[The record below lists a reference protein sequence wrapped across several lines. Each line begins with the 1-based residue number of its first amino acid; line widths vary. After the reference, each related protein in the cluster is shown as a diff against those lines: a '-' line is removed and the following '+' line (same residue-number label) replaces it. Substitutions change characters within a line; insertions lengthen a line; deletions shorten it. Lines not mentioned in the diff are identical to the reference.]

1 MESLKSLDALVDEF
15 KKLPSVGAKSA
26 ERMAY
31 SILSW
36 DEEDIKEFAN
46 ALLEVK
52 HKIHQCHECGIL
64 TEKDKCDVCS
74 SLNRDRSKLMVVCY
88 QKDVIAFEKSEIF
101 NGLYHVL
108 NGVLS
113 IQNGVSYEDLSIDKL
128 LKRVMNGEIKEV
140 ILATEPTLDG
150 ETTAQFI
157 AKLLEKYDVS
167 VSRLGYGLPMGG
179 HLDYAD
185 SLTLSK
191 SLEGR
196 TKIK

>member
-1 MESLKSLDALVDEF
+1 MEKLKSLENLTNEL
-15 KKLPSVGAKSA
+15 KKLPSVGTKSA

-31 SILSW
+31 SLLDW
-36 DEEDIKEFAN
+36 DEEEIKN
-46 ALLEVK
+46 LCDALTQVK
-52 HKIHQCHECGIL
+52 KKIHKCPKCGIL
-64 TEKDKCDVCS
+64 TENELCEVCAS
-74 SLNRDRSKLMVVCY
+74 PNRDTTKLMVVCY
-88 QKDVIAFEKSEIF
+88 QKDAIAFENSDSF

-108 NGVLS
+108 GGVLS
-113 IQNGVSYEDLSIDKL
+113 IQNGISYEDLGIDSL
-128 LKRVMNGEIKEV
+128 LHRVQNEDIKEV

-157 AKLLEKYDVS
+157 ARLLEKYDVS
-167 VSRLGYGLPMGG
+167 ISRLGYGLPMGG

-191 SLEGR
+191 SFEGR

>member
-46 ALLEVK
+46 ALIEVK
-52 HKIHQCHECGIL
+52 HKIHQCPECGIL

>member
-1 MESLKSLDALVDEF
+1 MEKLKSLENLTNEL
-15 KKLPSVGAKSA
+15 KKLPSVGTKSA

-31 SILSW
+31 SLLDW
-36 DEEDIKEFAN
+36 DEEEIKN
-46 ALLEVK
+46 LCDALTQVK
-52 HKIHQCHECGIL
+52 KKIRKCPKCGIL
-64 TEKDKCDVCS
+64 TENELCEVCAS
-74 SLNRDRSKLMVVCY
+74 PNRDTTKLMVVCY
-88 QKDVIAFEKSEIF
+88 QKDAIAFENSDSF

-108 NGVLS
+108 GGVLS
-113 IQNGVSYEDLSIDKL
+113 IQNGVSYEDLGIDSL
-128 LKRVMNGEIKEV
+128 LHRVQNENIKEV

-157 AKLLEKYDVS
+157 ARLLEKYDVS
-167 VSRLGYGLPMGG
+167 ISRLGYGLPMGG

-191 SLEGR
+191 SFEGR

>member
-1 MESLKSLDALVDEF
+1 MEKLKSLENLTNEL
-15 KKLPSVGAKSA
+15 KKLPSVGTKSA

-31 SILSW
+31 SLLDW
-36 DEEDIKEFAN
+36 DAEEIKN
-46 ALLEVK
+46 LCDALTQIK
-52 HKIHQCHECGIL
+52 KKIHKCPKCGML
-64 TEKDKCDVCS
+64 TENELCEVCAS
-74 SLNRDRSKLMVVCY
+74 PNRDTTKLMVVCY
-88 QKDVIAFEKSEIF
+88 QKDAIAFENSDSF

-108 NGVLS
+108 GGVLS
-113 IQNGVSYEDLSIDKL
+113 IQNGVSYEDLGIDSL
-128 LKRVMNGEIKEV
+128 LHRVQNEDIKEV

-157 AKLLEKYDVS
+157 ARLLEKYDVS
-167 VSRLGYGLPMGG
+167 ISRLGYGLPMGG

-191 SLEGR
+191 SFEGR

>member
-1 MESLKSLDALVDEF
+1 MEKLKSLENLTNEL
-15 KKLPSVGAKSA
+15 KKLPSVGTKSA

-31 SILSW
+31 SLLDW
-36 DEEDIKEFAN
+36 DAEEIENLCD
-46 ALLEVK
+46 ALTQVK
-52 HKIHQCHECGIL
+52 KKIHKCPKCGML
-64 TEKDKCDVCS
+64 TENELCEVCAS
-74 SLNRDRSKLMVVCY
+74 PNRDTTKLMVVCY
-88 QKDVIAFEKSEIF
+88 QKDAIAFENSDSF

-108 NGVLS
+108 GGVLS
-113 IQNGVSYEDLSIDKL
+113 IQNGVSYEDLGIDSL
-128 LKRVMNGEIKEV
+128 LHRVQNEDIKEV

-157 AKLLEKYDVS
+157 ARLLEKYDVS
-167 VSRLGYGLPMGG
+167 ISRLGYGLPMGG

-191 SLEGR
+191 SFEGR

>member
-1 MESLKSLDALVDEF
+1 MKKLKSLENLTNEL
-15 KKLPSVGAKSA
+15 KKLPSVGTKSA

-31 SILSW
+31 SLLDW
-36 DEEDIKEFAN
+36 DEEEIKN
-46 ALLEVK
+46 LCDALTQVK
-52 HKIHQCHECGIL
+52 KKIHKCPKCGIL
-64 TEKDKCDVCS
+64 TENELCDVCAS
-74 SLNRDRSKLMVVCY
+74 PNRDTTKLMVVCY
-88 QKDVIAFEKSEIF
+88 QKDAIAFENSDSF

-108 NGVLS
+108 GGVLS
-113 IQNGVSYEDLSIDKL
+113 IQNGVSYEDLGIDSL
-128 LKRVMNGEIKEV
+128 LHRVQNENIKEV

-157 AKLLEKYDVS
+157 ARLLEKYDVS
-167 VSRLGYGLPMGG
+167 ISRLGYGLPMGG

-191 SLEGR
+191 SFEGR

>member
-1 MESLKSLDALVDEF
+1 MEKLKSLENLTNEL
-15 KKLPSVGAKSA
+15 KKLPSVGTKSA

-31 SILSW
+31 SLLDW
-36 DEEDIKEFAN
+36 DAEEIKN
-46 ALLEVK
+46 LCDALTQVK
-52 HKIHQCHECGIL
+52 KKIHKCPKCGML
-64 TEKDKCDVCS
+64 TENELCDVCAS
-74 SLNRDRSKLMVVCY
+74 PNRDTTKLMVVCY
-88 QKDVIAFEKSEIF
+88 QKDAIAFENSDSF

-108 NGVLS
+108 GGVLS
-113 IQNGVSYEDLSIDKL
+113 IQNGVSYEDLGIDSL
-128 LKRVMNGEIKEV
+128 LHRVQNEDIKEV

-157 AKLLEKYDVS
+157 ARLLEKYDVS
-167 VSRLGYGLPMGG
+167 ISRLGYGLPMGG

-191 SLEGR
+191 SFEGR